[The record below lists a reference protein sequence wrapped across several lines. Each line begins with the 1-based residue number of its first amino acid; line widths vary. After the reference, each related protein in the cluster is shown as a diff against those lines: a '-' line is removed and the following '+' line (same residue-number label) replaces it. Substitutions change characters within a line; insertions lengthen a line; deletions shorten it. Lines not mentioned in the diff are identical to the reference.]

1 MSAKRKKTED
11 AANQFVVTREEVV
24 IPPPNFKI
32 GHFKL
37 IGVSPLVINRFS
49 EKAKAEIRAK
59 HEKGKRAS
67 KAKRDQPPRDFKADY
82 EAAKHV
88 SMEGWLGIP
97 AISFRAAMVSACK
110 VAGYAMT
117 RAKLAIFVVPD
128 GFDDEGTPLVK
139 ITKGKPKMHIG
150 PVRNSDGSVDLRS
163 RPMWDAGWEAEV
175 KIEYDADMMGLDD
188 IANLLTRVGK
198 QVGIVEGRA
207 DSKKSVGCGWGVFR
221 LGDKKEVMAD
231 AE

>member
-82 EAAKHV
+82 EAAKRELAEYNAAKRLARQTGDLV
-88 SMEGWLGIP
+88 QGGDGLG
-97 AISFRAAMVSACK
+97 
-110 VAGYAMT
+110 
-117 RAKLAIFVVPD
+117 L
-128 GFDDEGTPLVK
+128 
-139 ITKGKPKMHIG
+139 
-150 PVRNSDGSVDLRS
+150 
-163 RPMWDAGWEAEV
+163 
-175 KIEYDADMMGLDD
+175 
-188 IANLLTRVGK
+188 
-198 QVGIVEGRA
+198 
-207 DSKKSVGCGWGVFR
+207 
-221 LGDKKEVMAD
+221 
-231 AE
+231 

>member
-97 AISFRAAMVSACK
+97 AIS
-110 VAGYAMT
+110 
-117 RAKLAIFVVPD
+117 
-128 GFDDEGTPLVK
+128 
-139 ITKGKPKMHIG
+139 KGKPKMHIG